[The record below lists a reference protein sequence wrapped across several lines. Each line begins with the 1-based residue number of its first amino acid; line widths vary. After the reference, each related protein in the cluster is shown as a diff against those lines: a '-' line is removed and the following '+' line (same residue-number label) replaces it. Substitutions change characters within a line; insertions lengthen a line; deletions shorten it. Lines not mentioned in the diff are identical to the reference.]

1 MVNRTILVG
10 FLGKDPELRTIESG
24 NKVANFSLATSEN
37 YKDKSGEW
45 QEKTEWHNITAW
57 GNLADRAERL
67 HKGDKIYL
75 EGKLST
81 RSWDDKDGNK
91 RYKTEVV
98 ASYFRIVT
106 KRDAGP
112 DVEVRGA
119 TTANP
124 QTGKKGGP
132 DDLPF

>member
-1 MVNRTILVG
+1 MVNRTIFVG
-10 FLGKDPELRTIESG
+10 FLGKDPESRTIENG

-112 DVEVRGA
+112 NVEVKQPYKVVDEPDNTNG
-119 TTANP
+119 
-124 QTGKKGGP
+124 